1 MILTAEIGR
10 NGVQPTAQQA
20 WGDWCNLIGT
30 GFGVRPTTNTGD
42 ALEDAFVWIKPG
54 GEGDVSFPHLSILS
68 SLFFNIHTN
77 SIIRALRTPP
87 LRDTISTAD
96 SQMRSSQLQ
105 KRVLGSKLTLP
116 NYSPMPIPAFNQATM
131 LRIWKSKSKTKTK
144 KMGRWKH
151 HTFFNHN
158 VIWYWEGKKS
168 FDIWSIVIYLFGLT
182 FGLGFRCDQRKNYV
196 YTFFAS
202 LLHLPLTFFCIYQLH
217 IWFLSCLI
225 YGCVKFMCGIWLS
238 IHCWTWI
245 CIGKWKSS
253 IYLPIYLRIKLS
265 NALYIRCVEETIF
278 FARRKIFPGYD
289 SWK

>member
-131 LRIWKSKSKTKTK
+131 LRIWKSKNFHDPQIPIP
-144 KMGRWKH
+144 MLINPKH
-151 HTFFNHN
+151 SVHT
-158 VIWYWEGKKS
+158 YRG
-168 FDIWSIVIYLFGLT
+168 T
-182 FGLGFRCDQRKNYV
+182 
-196 YTFFAS
+196 
-202 LLHLPLTFFCIYQLH
+202 
-217 IWFLSCLI
+217 
-225 YGCVKFMCGIWLS
+225 
-238 IHCWTWI
+238 
-245 CIGKWKSS
+245 
-253 IYLPIYLRIKLS
+253 
-265 NALYIRCVEETIF
+265 
-278 FARRKIFPGYD
+278 
-289 SWK
+289 